1 MQSKM
6 TLKSQCGLRAR
17 CEGKKPVEIALR
29 ALILIILWIYA
40 AIVIVPMAWCI
51 ISSLKTTKEFYA
63 NVWALPS
70 RLSFENFAT
79 AWESADIG
87 INVINS
93 IIIVGASMLLTMI
106 LSSMVSY
113 IVTKYKFR
121 GSGLIKT
128 VFIMGTFVPLMLGTI
143 PEFLTLQ
150 KLHLYDTRIG
160 LILVYT
166 AYSMP
171 LSVMIMTS
179 IFETIPST
187 YVEAAMIDGCGHV
200 GTFFRIMLPL
210 SRAGLVTI
218 SIFNFLW
225 TWNDYLYAMTFV
237 SSAMKR
243 TLPVGMV
250 KLQSTA
256 MYKTDW
262 GALFAGLVIIMVP
275 SIVIY
280 AIFNK
285 QLQSGMNAG
294 GIKG

>member
-1 MQSKM
+1 MHGEK
-6 TLKSQCGLRAR
+6 LKIRRAGYGVR
-17 CEGKKPVEIALR
+17 RPGDIAAR
-29 ALILIILWIYA
+29 VAIRVVLWVYA
-40 AIVIVPMAWCI
+40 AIVVVPMAWCI
-51 ISSLKTTKEFYA
+51 ISSLKSTKEFYA

-70 RLSFENFAT
+70 RLSFENYVN
-79 AWESADIG
+79 AWKSADIG

-106 LSSMVSY
+106 LASMVSY

-187 YVEAAMIDGCGHV
+187 YVEAAMIDGCSHF
-200 GTFFRIMLPL
+200 GTFFRVMLPL
-210 SRAGLVTI
+210 ARAGLVTI

-237 SSAMKR
+237 SSAPKR

>member
-1 MQSKM
+1 MQKNISAK
-6 TLKSQCGLRAR
+6 KRQSLRSIYQSLT
-17 CEGKKPVEIALR
+17 PMEIASR
-29 ALILIILWIYA
+29 IIIRIILWIYA
-40 AIVIVPMAWCI
+40 AIVIIPMFWCI
-51 ISSLKTTKEFYA
+51 ISSLKSTKEFYA
-63 NVWALPS
+63 NVWALPQK
-70 RLSFENFAT
+70 LSFENYVN
-79 AWESADIG
+79 AWKSADIG

-93 IIIVGASMLLTMI
+93 IIVVGASMLLALI
-106 LSSMVSY
+106 LSAMVSY
-113 IVTKYKFR
+113 IVTKYKFK
-121 GSGLIKT
+121 GSGIIKT

-179 IFETIPST
+179 IYETIPST
-187 YVEAAMIDGCGHV
+187 YAEAAMIDGCGHFR
-200 GTFFRIMLPL
+200 TFFNIMLPL

-237 SSAMKR
+237 SSASKR

-262 GALFAGLVIIMVP
+262 GALFAGLVIIMIP